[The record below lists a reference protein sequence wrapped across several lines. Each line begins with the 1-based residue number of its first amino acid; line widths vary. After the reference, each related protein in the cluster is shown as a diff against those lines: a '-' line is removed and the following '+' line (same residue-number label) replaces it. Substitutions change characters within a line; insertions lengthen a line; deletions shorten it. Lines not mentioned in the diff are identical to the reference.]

1 MESWDVDLL
10 RERDCIVA
18 VMDRARSVD
27 RYRRARR
34 EAQPM
39 IEALRQ
45 TTQCGLNHMRGLIEQ
60 VGSERET
67 EHEHS

>member
-1 MESWDVDLL
+1 
-10 RERDCIVA
+10 
-18 VMDRARSVD
+18 MDRARSVD